1 MRSQS
6 HNKMEVGPSHLA
18 VISAFILFE
27 KYLLKVKKKIPDW
40 IKHTLESNLISNI
53 YF

>member
-18 VISAFILFE
+18 VISAFVLSE
-27 KYLLKVKKKIPDW
+27 KYLLKVKKDPRLDKAYPRIQPD
-40 IKHTLESNLISNI
+40 
-53 YF
+53 F

>member
-27 KYLLKVKKKIPDW
+27 KYLLKVKKKDPRLDKAYPRIQPD
-40 IKHTLESNLISNI
+40 
-53 YF
+53 F